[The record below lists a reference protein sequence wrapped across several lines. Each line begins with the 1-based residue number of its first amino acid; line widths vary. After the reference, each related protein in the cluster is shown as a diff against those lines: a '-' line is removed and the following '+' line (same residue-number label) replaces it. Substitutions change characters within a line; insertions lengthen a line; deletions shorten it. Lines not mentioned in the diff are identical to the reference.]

1 MPLKSNSILKF
12 AVPFEIEAKRI
23 RKVEIEQHR
32 NQFCFRNTCLQYGA
46 EGFKGGPRTPRQY
59 GAEGFEGGPRT
70 PRQYGAEGFE
80 GGPQL
85 GPHYCEMREP
95 LLQTA
100 DNKTSSQDK
109 NFV

>member
-1 MPLKSNSILKF
+1 LPLKSNSILKF

-32 NQFCFRNTCLQYGA
+32 NQFCFRNTCLLYG
-46 EGFKGGPRTPRQY
+46 P
-59 GAEGFEGGPRT
+59 EGFEGGPRT

>member
-1 MPLKSNSILKF
+1 LPLKSNSILKF
-12 AVPFEIEAKRI
+12 AVPFEIEVKRI

-32 NQFCFRNTCLQYGA
+32 NQFCFRNTCLL
-46 EGFKGGPRTPRQY
+46 Y
-59 GAEGFEGGPRT
+59 GAEGFEGGTRT

-85 GPHYCEMREP
+85 GRHYCEMREP

-100 DNKTSSQDK
+100 DNKNKTSSQDK